1 MNFSERGVL
10 VMRDLFECCGEIAS
24 VGIIVD
30 FSEDTETYIV
40 GTPADIKPWAYS
52 GCPMKAP
59 KGLMRHSNKAG
70 NLVKDI
76 NRLMKVKYELNDIME
91 ISDRLCNSDALCD
104 GSCNTIL
111 EELSEYYDISE
122 YANIVKNYIIYF
134 LFSKFKLHQRDF
146 NKKIGLSVKGNHDR
160 AEKYIELFKADSEK
174 IFRPF
179 ISARAADIFDIRTA
193 IRSSNEV
200 LDSSLY
206 RVHDDDRNI
215 SLYVAN
221 DSILTLLDIYSDIMS
236 DAGRL
241 ITNCENCGQLM
252 ITKRSNASLT
262 CGRTT
267 CKKERL
273 YKAND
278 DYKKRAMADPI
289 KEAYLNFDN
298 KCRSYRKKLSGY
310 PDILEKYNKAF
321 DERREKIRAFKSGLT
336 VNSSTKDIDRYNQ
349 MCFDACQ
356 DLQDL
361 SKRLKAKIEQS
372 T

>member
-1 MNFSERGVL
+1 MIFFERGVF
-10 VMRDLFECCGEIAS
+10 VMIDLFECCGEIAS

-40 GTPADIKPWAYS
+40 GTPADIKAWTYG
-52 GCPMKAP
+52 GCPLKAP

-76 NRLMKVKYELNDIME
+76 NRLMKVKYELNEIMALSE
-91 ISDRLCNSDALCD
+91 KLCNADALCD
-104 GSCNTIL
+104 GSCNLVL
-111 EELSEYYDISE
+111 EELSEYYDVSE

-134 LFSKFKLHQRDF
+134 LFSKFKLRQCDF

-193 IRSSNEV
+193 IRSSNDV

-206 RVHDDDRNI
+206 RVHDDSRNI

-262 CGRTT
+262 CGRST

-278 DYKKRAMADPI
+278 DYKKRAMKDPI

-298 KCRSYRKKLSGY
+298 KCRSYRKKLS
-310 PDILEKYNKAF
+310 DSSELLEKYNEAF
-321 DERREKIRAFKSGLT
+321 DEHRKKIRAVKRGLT
-336 VNSSTKDIDRYNQ
+336 VKSSSDDIDCYNR

-361 SKRLKAKIEQS
+361 AKQLKSRYSIE
-372 T
+372 

>member
-1 MNFSERGVL
+1 MI
-10 VMRDLFECCGEIAS
+10 DLFERCGEIAS

-40 GTPADIKPWAYS
+40 GTPADIKAWAY
-52 GCPMKAP
+52 GDCPMKAP

-76 NRLMKVKYELNDIME
+76 NRLMKVKYELNEIME
-91 ISDRLCNSDALCD
+91 ISGRLCNADALCD
-104 GSCNTIL
+104 GSCNLVL
-111 EELSEYYDISE
+111 EELSEYYDMSE

-134 LFSKFKLHQRDF
+134 LFSKFKLRQKDF

-206 RVHDDDRNI
+206 RVHDDNTNI

-236 DAGRL
+236 DAGRI

-273 YKAND
+273 YKVND

-310 PDILEKYNKAF
+310 PDLLEKYNKAF

-336 VNSSTKDIDRYNQ
+336 AGSSTKDIDRYNQ

-361 SKRLKAKIEQS
+361 SKRLKAKMNENS
-372 T
+372 TLT

>member
-1 MNFSERGVL
+1 M
-10 VMRDLFECCGEIAS
+10 
-24 VGIIVD
+24 
-30 FSEDTETYIV
+30 
-40 GTPADIKPWAYS
+40 
-52 GCPMKAP
+52 
-59 KGLMRHSNKAG
+59 
-70 NLVKDI
+70 
-76 NRLMKVKYELNDIME
+76 
-91 ISDRLCNSDALCD
+91 
-104 GSCNTIL
+104 
-111 EELSEYYDISE
+111 
-122 YANIVKNYIIYF
+122 
-134 LFSKFKLHQRDF
+134 
-146 NKKIGLSVKGNHDR
+146 SVKGNHDR
-160 AEKYIELFKADSEK
+160 EEKYIELFKADSEK

-179 ISARAADIFDIRTA
+179 ISARAADIFDIRTV
-193 IRSSNEV
+193 IRGSNEV
-200 LDSSLY
+200 MDSSLY
-206 RVHDDDRNI
+206 RVHDENRNI
-215 SLYVAN
+215 SLCVAN
-221 DSILTLLDIYSDIMS
+221 DNILTLLDIYSDIMS

-310 PDILEKYNKAF
+310 PDLLEKYNKAF

-361 SKRLKAKIEQS
+361 SKRLKAKQTETS
-372 T
+372 S

>member
-1 MNFSERGVL
+1 MI
-10 VMRDLFECCGEIAS
+10 DLFECCSDIAS

-40 GTPADIKPWAYS
+40 GTPADIKAWAYA
-52 GCPMKAP
+52 GCPQKVT
-59 KGLMRHSNKAG
+59 KGLMRHNNKAG

-76 NRLMKVKYELNDIME
+76 NRLMKVKYELNEIME
-91 ISDRLCNSDALCD
+91 LSDRLCNVDALCD
-104 GSCNTIL
+104 GSCNSVL

-134 LFSKFKLHQRDF
+134 LYGKFKLRQRDF

-174 IFRPF
+174 IFLPF

-193 IRSSNEV
+193 IRSNNDI

-206 RVHDDDRNI
+206 RAHDDDRNI

-310 PDILEKYNKAF
+310 PDLLEKYNKAF
-321 DERREKIRAFKSGLT
+321 DERREKIRAFKGGLT
-336 VNSSTKDIDRYNQ
+336 VSSSTKDIDRYNQ

-361 SKRLKAKIEQS
+361 SKRLKAEIEQN
-372 T
+372 TQNKH

>member
-1 MNFSERGVL
+1 
-10 VMRDLFECCGEIAS
+10 
-24 VGIIVD
+24 
-30 FSEDTETYIV
+30 
-40 GTPADIKPWAYS
+40 
-52 GCPMKAP
+52 
-59 KGLMRHSNKAG
+59 
-70 NLVKDI
+70 
-76 NRLMKVKYELNDIME
+76 MKVKRELNEIME
-91 ISDRLCNSDALCD
+91 LSNRLCVADALCD
-104 GSCNTIL
+104 GSCNSVL
-111 EELSEYYDISE
+111 EELSQYYDMSE

-134 LFSKFKLHQRDF
+134 LFSKFKLCQRDF
-146 NKKIGLSVKGNHDR
+146 HKKIGLSVKGNHDR
-160 AEKYIELFKADSEK
+160 AEKYIDLFKADSEK

-179 ISARAADIFDIRTA
+179 ISARASDIFDIRTA
-193 IRSSNEV
+193 IRGSNDV

-206 RVHDDDRNI
+206 RVHDDNKNI

-241 ITNCENCGQLM
+241 VTNCENCGQLM
-252 ITKRSNASLT
+252 ITNRANASLT

-278 DYKKRAMADPI
+278 DYKKRAMKDPI

-298 KCRSYRKKLSGY
+298 KCRSYRKKLSDS
-310 PDILEKYNKAF
+310 PELLEKYNKAF
-321 DERREKIRAFKSGLT
+321 DEHREKIWAVKRGLT
-336 VNSSTKDIDRYNQ
+336 VKSSFDDIDRYNR

-361 SKRLKAKIEQS
+361 SKRLKAKIEQN
-372 T
+372 TQNKH

>member
-1 MNFSERGVL
+1 MMNF
-10 VMRDLFECCGEIAS
+10 FEHCADIAS

-40 GTPADIKPWAYS
+40 GTPADIKAWAYG
-52 GCPMKAP
+52 GCPRKAP
-59 KGLMRHSNKAG
+59 KGIMQHSNKLG

-76 NRLMKVKYELNDIME
+76 NRLMKVKRELNEIME
-91 ISDRLCNSDALCD
+91 LSNRLCNADALCD
-104 GSCNTIL
+104 GSCNSVL
-111 EELSEYYDISE
+111 VELSQYYDMSE

-134 LFSKFKLHQRDF
+134 LFSKFKCFQYDF

-160 AEKYIELFKADSEK
+160 AEKYIDLFKADSEK

-179 ISARAADIFDIRTA
+179 INARADDMFSVTKAVRCQTDIFD
-193 IRSSNEV
+193 SSIYKIHTDNGNTR
-200 LDSSLY
+200 LF
-206 RVHDDDRNI
+206 
-215 SLYVAN
+215 VAN
-221 DSILTLLDIYSDIMS
+221 DSFISLLDIYVDIMS
-236 DAGRL
+236 DAGR
-241 ITNCENCGQLM
+241 IVTNCENCGQLM
-252 ITKRSNASLT
+252 ITNRSNASLT
-262 CGRTT
+262 CGRST

-298 KCRSYRKKLSGY
+298 KCRSYRKKLSNS
-310 PDILEKYNKAF
+310 PELLEKYNKAF
-321 DERREKIRAFKSGLT
+321 DEYREKIRAVKRGLT
-336 VNSSTKDIDRYNQ
+336 VKSGSDDIDHYHQ

-361 SKRLKAKIEQS
+361 ARELKKNF
-372 T
+372 

>member
-1 MNFSERGVL
+1 
-10 VMRDLFECCGEIAS
+10 MRTHYVTAAATVSLRSCRSITICPNTLISLKTILSIFYS
-24 VGIIVD
+24 VN
-30 FSEDTETYIV
+30 SSS
-40 GTPADIKPWAYS
+40 A
-52 GCPMKAP
+52 
-59 KGLMRHSNKAG
+59 R
-70 NLVKDI
+70 
-76 NRLMKVKYELNDIME
+76 E
-91 ISDRLCNSDALCD
+91 IS
-104 GSCNTIL
+104 I
-111 EELSEYYDISE
+111 
-122 YANIVKNYIIYF
+122 
-134 LFSKFKLHQRDF
+134 
-146 NKKIGLSVKGNHDR
+146 KKIGLSVKGNHDR

-193 IRSSNEV
+193 IRSSNDV

-221 DSILTLLDIYSDIMS
+221 DSILTLLHIYSDIMS

-252 ITKRSNASLT
+252 ITNRSNASLT

-289 KEAYLNFDN
+289 KETYFNFDN

-310 PDILEKYNKAF
+310 PDLLEKYN
-321 DERREKIRAFKSGLT
+321 
-336 VNSSTKDIDRYNQ
+336 
-349 MCFDACQ
+349 
-356 DLQDL
+356 
-361 SKRLKAKIEQS
+361 
-372 T
+372 

>member
-1 MNFSERGVL
+1 M
-10 VMRDLFECCGEIAS
+10 
-24 VGIIVD
+24 
-30 FSEDTETYIV
+30 
-40 GTPADIKPWAYS
+40 
-52 GCPMKAP
+52 
-59 KGLMRHSNKAG
+59 
-70 NLVKDI
+70 
-76 NRLMKVKYELNDIME
+76 
-91 ISDRLCNSDALCD
+91 
-104 GSCNTIL
+104 
-111 EELSEYYDISE
+111 
-122 YANIVKNYIIYF
+122 
-134 LFSKFKLHQRDF
+134 
-146 NKKIGLSVKGNHDR
+146 
-160 AEKYIELFKADSEK
+160 FKADSEK

-206 RVHDDDRNI
+206 RVHDDNRSI

-236 DAGRL
+236 DTGRL

-262 CGRTT
+262 CRRTT

-298 KCRSYRKKLSGY
+298 KCRSYRKKFSGY
-310 PDILEKYNKAF
+310 PDLLEKYNKAF
-321 DERREKIRAFKSGLT
+321 DERREKIRAFKGGLT
-336 VNSSTKDIDRYNQ
+336 VNSSTKDIDDTIRCAL
-349 MCFDACQ
+349 M
-356 DLQDL
+356 L
-361 SKRLKAKIEQS
+361 AKICRIFLNG
-372 T
+372 